1 MNEEIRKGMKK
12 RREINR
18 KHRNCKDL
26 VEKGRLWKCYIN
38 QKNVVQKLIRD
49 SREKHEIEMTKEIKA
64 KMKMGK
70 GGKNL
75 WECINKLLG
84 KEMKE
89 EDLEVYDENGGN

>member
-1 MNEEIRKGMKK
+1 M
-12 RREINR
+12 
-18 KHRNCKDL
+18 
-26 VEKGRLWKCYIN
+26 WKSYIH
-38 QKNVVQKLIRD
+38 QKNIVQKLIRD

-84 KEMKE
+84 KEIKN
-89 EDLEVYDENGGN
+89 EDLEVYNDNDEKLGDIEAADEIEKVFKGICKSGEKY